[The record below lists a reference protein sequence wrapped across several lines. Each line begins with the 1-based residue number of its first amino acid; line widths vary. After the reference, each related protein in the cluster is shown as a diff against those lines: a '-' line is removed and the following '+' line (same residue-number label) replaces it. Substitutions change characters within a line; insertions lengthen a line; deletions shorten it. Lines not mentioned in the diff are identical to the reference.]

1 MGHDRKTDEIRPVA
15 SNRKAHH
22 ELEVD
27 DTLEAGIQ
35 LTGSEVKVLRSG
47 RCVLQGAHVR
57 VVGGE
62 AMLFGLQIP
71 EYPWAHHF
79 GHEPDRPRRL
89 LLHKREIAK
98 LATALRQ
105 KGCTCLASRVYFR
118 GARVKIELL
127 VGTGKK
133 LHDKRD
139 SLKERDAK
147 REMARAKR

>member
-1 MGHDRKTDEIRPVA
+1 MSRSAETEIRLVA
-15 SNRKAHH
+15 SNRKAQH
-22 ELEVD
+22 ELEVSQ
-27 DTLEAGIQ
+27 TLEAGIQ

-57 VVGGE
+57 VVAGE
-62 AMLFGLQIP
+62 AMLFGVQIH

-79 GHEPDRPRRL
+79 GHTPDRPRRL

-98 LATALRQ
+98 LEAELRQ
-105 KGCTCLASRVYFR
+105 KGSTCLASRLYFR
-118 GARVKIELL
+118 GARVKVELL